1 MRNRVGLLGSIQLG
15 CTHFV
20 GFDSFINRLHVE
32 FVKFGEG
39 FAVCFDFGARNM
51 LIPSQAAFR
60 NRLVA
65 FSLRKV

>member
-39 FAVCFDFGARNM
+39 FAVCFDFGARSM
-51 LIPSQAAFR
+51 LIPSQAAIGKCII
-60 NRLVA
+60 A
-65 FSLRKV
+65 FPLRKV